1 MGMLVFLHTSP
12 VHIATF
18 DALRD
23 RLAPGL
29 AIRHAVRE
37 DLLALAMAQGG
48 LNAAVE
54 AQTFSAFSEI
64 LAAGAGALV
73 CTCSTLGPL
82 AEVFDADSPV
92 PVMRIDRPMA
102 DNAVLQASHVAVCAA
117 LSTAL
122 ASAAALV
129 RSSARDMER
138 PGVTVHDHLF
148 AGAWKYFERGDMD
161 TYYREVARGLR
172 GAALTAD
179 LILLAQASMHG
190 AIAYCPD
197 ITVPI
202 WSSPE
207 TGFRAALALIDYEE
221 KTS

>member
-1 MGMLVFLHTSP
+1 MLVFLHTSP
-12 VHIATF
+12 VHIAIF

-29 AIRHAVRE
+29 TLRHVVRE
-37 DLLALAMAQGG
+37 DLLALAIAQGG
-48 LNAAVE
+48 DTAVLE
-54 AQTFSAFSEI
+54 AETF
-64 LAAGAGALV
+64 GALSALTTGDARAIV

-82 AEVFDADSPV
+82 AEVFDAGSPV

-102 DNAVLQASHVAVCAA
+102 DNAVLQASHIAVCAA

-122 ASAAALV
+122 TSAAALV
-129 RSSARDMER
+129 RSSAIDMER

-161 TYYREVARGLR
+161 AYHREIARGLR

-190 AIAYCPD
+190 AIGHCPD
-197 ITVPI
+197 IQIPV

-207 TGFRAALALIDYEE
+207 TGFRAALALIEHE
-221 KTS
+221 GNTP

>member
-1 MGMLVFLHTSP
+1 MLVFLHTSP

-18 DALRD
+18 DGLRD

-29 AIRHAVRE
+29 AIRHVVRE
-37 DLLALAMAQGG
+37 DLLAAALTQGG
-48 LNAAVE
+48 INAAVE

-64 LAAGAGALV
+64 VAGGTGALV

-82 AEVFDADSPV
+82 AETFDSDSPV
-92 PVMRIDRPMA
+92 PVLRIDRPMA
-102 DNAVLQASHVAVCAA
+102 DNAVLQASHIAVCAA

-122 ASAAALV
+122 ISAVELV

-138 PGVTVHDHLF
+138 PGVTVHEHLF
-148 AGAWKYFERGDMD
+148 AGAWKYFEQGDMD
-161 TYYREVARGLR
+161 AYHREVARGLR

-179 LILLAQASMHG
+179 LILLAQASMQG
-190 AIAYCPD
+190 AIAHCPD

-207 TGFRAALALIDYEE
+207 TGFRAALALINHKE
-221 KTS
+221 KT

>member
-1 MGMLVFLHTSP
+1 MLVFLHTSP

-18 DALRD
+18 DGLRD

-29 AIRHAVRE
+29 AIRHVVRE
-37 DLLALAMAQGG
+37 DLLAAALCQGG
-48 LNAAVE
+48 INSAVE

-64 LAAGAGALV
+64 VGGGTGALV

-82 AEVFDADSPV
+82 AEIFDRDSPV

-102 DNAVLQASHVAVCAA
+102 DSAVLQASHIAVCAA

-122 ASAAALV
+122 SSAVALV
-129 RSSARDMER
+129 RSSAADIER
-138 PGVTVHDHLF
+138 PGVTVHEHLF
-148 AGAWKYFERGDMD
+148 AGAWKFFERGDMEA
-161 TYYREVARGLR
+161 YHREVARGLR

-179 LILLAQASMHG
+179 LILLAQASMQG
-190 AIAYCPD
+190 AAAYCPEL
-197 ITVPI
+197 TVPI

-207 TGFRAALALIDYEE
+207 TGFRAALALIDHKENI
-221 KTS
+221 